1 MLRPLA
7 LSALVLLAA
16 CAPDTPRAAPEA
28 SSATAAVSPAAPTAA
43 SPPSMPPPAA
53 PVVLPANLRAAID
66 GQVAMVYKTA
76 TCGCCAAWV
85 DHLRAAGFAVEVRDV
100 VDLAAVK
107 DSLGLPQGLGS
118 CHTARVGGYTVEG
131 HVPAADIARL
141 LAERPAGVDGIAVPG
156 MPMGSP
162 GMEVPGRPADPY
174 DVLAF
179 GSAGQSVFASHR

>member
-1 MLRPLA
+1 MLRSLA

-16 CAPDTPRAAPEA
+16 CAPDTPRTDVAATPPGE
-28 SSATAAVSPAAPTAA
+28 A
-43 SPPSMPPPAA
+43 SPPAAAPALRPPPAA

-66 GQVAMVYKTA
+66 GKPVTVYKTA

-85 DHLRAAGFAVEVRDV
+85 DHLRMAGFAVEVQDV
-100 VDLAAVK
+100 ADVAAVR
-107 DSLGLPQGLGS
+107 DTLGLPQGLES
-118 CHTARVGGYTVEG
+118 CHTARVGGYVVEG

-141 LAERPAGVDGIAVPG
+141 LAERPEGVAGIAVPG